1 MPDLVT
7 MKRFAAVLIC
17 LALCGSFLTGCGSES
32 TSQTTAET
40 VVESFSGH
48 ADVEGDVPGV
58 RLEIRSGI
66 LYVIVYDGTIY
77 KTTIE
82 ADEISVLRPE
92 PGRGTVSTATI
103 YKDHQEI
110 AYFSHSYVEET
121 NMTKKEIEEEFG
133 PVKIVVTP

>member
-1 MPDLVT
+1 
-7 MKRFAAVLIC
+7 MKKFAAVLIC
-17 LALCGSFLTGCGSES
+17 LVLCAGFLTGCGPLS
-32 TSQTTAET
+32 TSLT
-40 VVESFSGH
+40 VRESFSGP
-48 ADVEGDVPGV
+48 ADVEEYVAAV
-58 RLEIRSGI
+58 KLEIRSGI

-92 PGRGTVSTATI
+92 PGRGTVSWATI

-110 AYFSHSYVEET
+110 AHFSRSYVEET